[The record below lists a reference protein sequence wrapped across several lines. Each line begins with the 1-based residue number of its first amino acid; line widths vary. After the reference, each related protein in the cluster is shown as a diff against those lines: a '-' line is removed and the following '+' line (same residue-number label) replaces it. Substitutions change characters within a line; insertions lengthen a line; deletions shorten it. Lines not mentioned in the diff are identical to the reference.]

1 MLYRCLANL
10 CPRYSNMV
18 LLFFF
23 FKYED
28 SSCHCSRKADVTKL
42 NAPKNSIGKTNIL
55 CSTRR
60 LKLIMQRVVLSSFLL
75 WKKTSRISGIKSIS
89 RGIQCSHHCF
99 GLTCLQCGRVGRFSS
114 GPRAEGAGGHVGSYV
129 LNAAATPW
137 RRGAG
142 DQRKI
147 KNVLSHFLSAP
158 TSPIHCLCC
167 FYIVGPNICCYS
179 AVFNVFYIY
188 IYISCYIVHYMYVEE
203 SVHVCDYPGFQ
214 SNILYFC
221 IF

>member
-1 MLYRCLANL
+1 MLFRCLANL

-142 DQRKI
+142 FPQAFTHCWCVSKRFWFPPQPPYQKRVQLWVGAL
-147 KNVLSHFLSAP
+147 KCHLRTNLAQVPSCLGSWQMSTAGESAGLGR
-158 TSPIHCLCC
+158 TTTCSTC
-167 FYIVGPNICCYS
+167 
-179 AVFNVFYIY
+179 
-188 IYISCYIVHYMYVEE
+188 
-203 SVHVCDYPGFQ
+203 
-214 SNILYFC
+214 
-221 IF
+221 